1 MRALRTPALG
11 KPIDPPRPSE
21 RRRLPEDG
29 LARFLG
35 WFSFALGVPQVAAPG
50 LVTRILG
57 LCDDPLT
64 RAWQRAVGARE
75 LAAAAGIF
83 SEPRPTWWL
92 WARVAG
98 DVSDLALLI
107 RGRSNARSPARTM
120 AAIGAVASITG
131 VDLLAARRN
140 AGIDGEETQTF
151 AAAVTV
157 RAAPE
162 DAYRVWHDLANLP
175 RFMAHVDSVQV
186 MNGRSH

>member
-11 KPIDPPRPSE
+11 KPIDPARPSE
-21 RRRLPEDG
+21 RRRLPEDR

-35 WFSFALGVPQVAAPG
+35 WFSFGLGVPQVAAPR
-50 LVTRILG
+50 LVNRVLG
-57 LCDDPLT
+57 PCDAPLPG
-64 RAWQRAVGARE
+64 ACQRAVGARE

-83 SEPRPTWWL
+83 SEPRPTRWL

-107 RGRSNARSPARTM
+107 RGRSNARRPARTM
-120 AAIGAVASITG
+120 AAIGAVVGITG

-140 AGIDGEETQTF
+140 AGIDDEDARTF

-162 DAYRVWHDLANLP
+162 DAY
-175 RFMAHVDSVQV
+175 
-186 MNGRSH
+186 